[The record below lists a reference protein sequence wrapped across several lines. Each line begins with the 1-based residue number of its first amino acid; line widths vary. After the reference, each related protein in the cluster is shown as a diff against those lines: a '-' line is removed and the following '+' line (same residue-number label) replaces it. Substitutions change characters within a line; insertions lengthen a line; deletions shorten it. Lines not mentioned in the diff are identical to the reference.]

1 MGDSVH
7 ARAMRRA
14 ADLVGGKSALREK
27 LRVPMRDLERWMDG
41 GEKPPMDVFLKAV
54 DIVSATPM
62 GTSTVVARPITFL
75 EAKFERRDARV
86 IMEAALDA
94 AITATSADKGNV
106 QISSAEGLRIVAQRG
121 FQRPFLDF
129 FTVVE
134 RGSCCAA
141 ARQAGMRLVI
151 PDVSSHPLFRGTAAG
166 AVLLEAGVHAVQSTP
181 VMGSGGVIGMIST
194 HYAVPRQLTETE
206 GDALDQV
213 ARRAAFWLEGGAL

>member
-7 ARAMRRA
+7 ARAMKRA
-14 ADLVGGKSALREK
+14 AELVGGKSALREK

-41 GEKPPMDVFLKAV
+41 GEKPPMDAFLKAV
-54 DIVSATPM
+54 DIVSATPN
-62 GTSTVVARPITFL
+62 TFL
-75 EAKFERRDARV
+75 
-86 IMEAALDA
+86 EAALDA

-129 FTVVE
+129 FAVVAH
-134 RGSCCAA
+134 GSCCAA
-141 ARQAGMRLVI
+141 ARQAGTRVVI

-194 HYAVPRQLTETE
+194 HYAAPHQLTETE

-213 ARRAAFWLEGGAL
+213 ARRAAFWLEGDAL